1 MRARTTILI
10 SALAASVAAHPAA
23 PEIRARQ
30 ATPAKLPA
38 LSWSASF
45 ALENWSSP
53 YSPGPDGYIRWTAQ
67 WDTFANTDYV
77 PGIPGFAVT
86 CSGSF
91 DDNDELVGAWTLCSG
106 FPGDGTVEGQLLGP
120 DGDFLASIRHNVTQ
134 NGKTT
139 VVIASG
145 PGASPGDSQFEL
157 TVQSVETIG

>member
-1 MRARTTILI
+1 MRAQITTLI

-30 ATPAKLPA
+30 TTSAKLPA
-38 LSWSASF
+38 LS
-45 ALENWSSP
+45 WSSP
-53 YSPGPDGYIRWTAQ
+53 YSPGPDGYIKWTAQ

-77 PGIPGFAVT
+77 PGLPGFAVT

-91 DDNDELVGAWTLCSG
+91 DDNNELVGAWTLCSG
-106 FPGDGTVEGQLLGP
+106 FPGDATVEGQLLGP
-120 DGDFLASIRHNVTQ
+120 DGDFLASIRHNITQ

-145 PGASPGDSQFEL
+145 PGAPPGDSQFEL